1 MKLVG
6 VVILFFAIVGCS
18 TNLPTSPSAL
28 DPAPAAIV
36 GGTVT
41 AASAGNNVQK
51 VTVHFYSDEY
61 MGGGN
66 LHIVN
71 LPVIITSFPSGTIQ
85 DGLTTGRQ
93 GQVSVW
99 VLSTDTTMQVDT
111 AEWGGYCSAME
122 QRSLP
127 LHGNV
132 DSWILIHQGCF

>member
-6 VVILFFAIVGCS
+6 VGILLFAVIGCS

-28 DPAPAAIV
+28 DPAQATVV

-41 AASAGNNVQK
+41 TASVGNNVQK
-51 VTVHFYSDEY
+51 VTVHFYSDEF

-71 LPVIITSFPSGTIQ
+71 LPVTITSFPSGIIQ
-85 DGLTTGRQ
+85 SGLTTGKQ
-93 GQVSVW
+93 GQVTAWLPSA
-99 VLSTDTTMQVDT
+99 DTTMQVDT
-111 AEWGGYCSAME
+111 AEWDGYCSGTE

-132 DSWILIHQGCF
+132 DAWILIHRDCF

>member
-28 DPAPAAIV
+28 DPGPAAIV

-41 AASAGNNVQK
+41 TASAGNNEQK

-71 LPVIITSFPSGTIQ
+71 LPVTITSFPSGIIQ
-85 DGLTTGRQ
+85 DGLTTGKQ
-93 GQVSVW
+93 GQVTVW
-99 VLSTDTTMQVDT
+99 LPSTDTTMQVDT
-111 AEWGGYCSAME
+111 QEWGGYCSTTG

-132 DSWILIHQGCF
+132 DSWILIHRDCF